1 MRFLISGSLMK
12 NFSYILKNISMLG
25 QLGLNIIIPIIL
37 CGLFCWFLTDKC
49 GVGEW
54 VFIPGLTLGLGAAFM
69 SGYKFYLAETK
80 KNKKDEEKK
89 KVSFNKHQ

>member
-1 MRFLISGSLMK
+1 MK

-37 CGLFCWFLTDKC
+37 CGLACWFLTDKC

-54 VFIPGLTLGLGAAFM
+54 VFIPGLILGIGAAFM

-80 KNKKDEEKK
+80 KAKKEDKK
-89 KVSFNKHQ
+89 KVSFNQHQ

>member
-1 MRFLISGSLMK
+1 
-12 NFSYILKNISMLG
+12 MLG

-54 VFIPGLTLGLGAAFM
+54 VFIPGLILGIGAAFM
-69 SGYKFYLAETK
+69 SGYKFYLTETK
-80 KNKKDEEKK
+80 KSKKDEEKNK
-89 KVSFNKHQ
+89 ISFNKHQ

>member
-1 MRFLISGSLMK
+1 MK

-37 CGLFCWFLTDKC
+37 CGLACWFLTDKC

-54 VFIPGLTLGLGAAFM
+54 VFIPGLILGIGAAFM
-69 SGYKFYLAETK
+69 SGYKFYLSETK
-80 KNKKDEEKK
+80 KTKKEEEKK
-89 KVSFNKHQ
+89 KVSFNQHQ

>member
-1 MRFLISGSLMK
+1 
-12 NFSYILKNISMLG
+12 MLG

-54 VFIPGLTLGLGAAFM
+54 VFIPGLILGIGAAFM

-80 KNKKDEEKK
+80 KSKKDEEKNK
-89 KVSFNKHQ
+89 ISFNKHQ

>member
-54 VFIPGLTLGLGAAFM
+54 VFIPGLIFGIGAAFM
-69 SGYKFYLAETK
+69 SGYKFYLSETK